1 MTKKGFTLN
10 ELREIQI
17 EIDKDYPDKSLKYLK
32 AVEES
37 NKKIHE
43 YEQEKNKM
51 YVKASKFVALKGWEY
66 EYKWCLYNKSIYSR

>member
-1 MTKKGFTLN
+1 MSKNSFTLN
-10 ELREIQI
+10 ELRKIQK
-17 EIDKDYPDKSLKYLK
+17 EKDKNYPDKSVEYLK

-37 NKKIHE
+37 NKKLHE

-66 EYKWCLYNKSIYSR
+66 EYIWCLCD